1 MKIKERLEAVPG
13 GMMVVPL
20 ILGALTN
27 TFFPQAL
34 EIGGFTTALLKD
46 GALPLIA
53 AFLVC
58 MGAGI
63 TLGEAPQALKQGVAI
78 TATKFLVGMGI
89 GLLVTT
95 FLGNSLFGL
104 SSLAIIAAMTN
115 TNGGLYAALVG
126 DMGDE
131 ADIGAIS
138 IISVNDGPFLTMVAL
153 GTAGIASIPVLDLV
167 AVVIPILIGMTL
179 GNLDPEM
186 REYLTSA
193 GPVLIPFFAFPL
205 GAGIDFKTLI
215 TAGTAGIVLGVMT
228 VLIGGVFNILADRL
242 SGGSGVAGASASSTS
257 GNAVATPEAV
267 AVADPSLRSA
277 AAVATPQVAASTIVT
292 ALLAPVLA
300 SFVYDKVNDEDES
313 ESSPEDETTAVGS
326 EAIDVAN
333 DD

>member
-1 MKIKERLEAVPG
+1 MKIKERLEAIPG

-63 TLGEAPQALKQGVAI
+63 TLNEAPQSLKQGTAI
-78 TATKFLVGMGI
+78 TATKFFVGMGI
-89 GLLVTT
+89 GLIVANY
-95 FLGNSLFGL
+95 LGNSLFGL

-131 ADIGAIS
+131 TDVGAIS

-167 AVVIPILIGMTL
+167 AVVIPILIGMIL

-205 GAGIDFKTLI
+205 GAGIDFRMLL
-215 TAGTAGIVLGVMT
+215 TAGAAGIVLGVIT
-228 VLIGGVFNILADRL
+228 VLVGGVFNILADRL
-242 SGGSGVAGASASSTS
+242 SGGSGVAGASASSTA
-257 GNAVATPEAV
+257 GNAVATPQAV
-267 AVADPSLRSA
+267 AVADPALKSA

-300 SFVYDKVNDEDES
+300 SFVYDRVNDEDES
-313 ESSPEDETTAVGS
+313 DSSSGDKTPRVGTDPT
-326 EAIDVAN
+326 DVA
-333 DD
+333 DGD

>member
-1 MKIKERLEAVPG
+1 MNIKERIESIPG

-63 TLGEAPQALKQGVAI
+63 TLDEAPQALKQGAAI
-78 TATKFLVGMGI
+78 TASKFLVGMGI
-89 GLLVTT
+89 GLAVAT
-95 FLGNSLFGL
+95 FLGNSFLGL

-131 ADIGAIS
+131 TDVGAIS

-153 GTAGIASIPVLDLV
+153 GTAGIAAIPMLDLV
-167 AVVIPILIGMTL
+167 AVVIPILIGMIL

-205 GAGIDFKTLI
+205 GAGIDFTMLL
-215 TAGTAGIVLGVMT
+215 TAGAAGIVLGVVT
-228 VLIGGVFNILADRL
+228 VFIGGLFNILADRA
-242 SGGSGVAGASASSTS
+242 SGGSGVAGASASSTA

-267 AVADPSLRSA
+267 AVADPTLRSA
-277 AAVATPQVAASTIVT
+277 ATVATPQVAASTIVT

-300 SFVYDKVNDEDES
+300 SYVYKRVNDDEDEPDPTDDTTGVG
-313 ESSPEDETTAVGS
+313 ESADIA
-326 EAIDVAN
+326 
-333 DD
+333 DDD